1 MKRVGKVSGWM
12 AGLMASLL
20 SSCLWIPQKP
30 VTPVRTLSDE
40 PPEKPKQLVV
50 MLPGRWS
57 KPEEFQ
63 RELLMEMAR
72 KHWPQARIV
81 APNLHLGYYTNRVA
95 VERLHEDVILPAERE
110 GVKEIIVVGVS
121 MGGLGALIYDLEH
134 PGKIDRMI
142 LLSPFVGD
150 EEAIREIDAAGGV
163 RSWKPGVI
171 EEKDFSRKLWVGLKQ
186 EWLGQRKRPEIVLA
200 CGDKDRLR
208 ASNERFS
215 KDFLKPNEVISLPG
229 DHDWP
234 TWRTAFGKILGG
246 GSNRLR

>member
-1 MKRVGKVSGWM
+1 MSGWV
-12 AGLMASLL
+12 AGLVASLL

-30 VTPVRTLSDE
+30 VTPVRTISDE
-40 PPEKPKQLVV
+40 PAGKPRQLVV

-63 RELLMEMAR
+63 QEGLMAMAR
-72 KHWPQARIV
+72 KHWPEARIV
-81 APNLHLGYYTNRVA
+81 APNLHLGYYTSRAA
-95 VERLHEDVILPAERE
+95 VKRLHEDVILPAERA

-121 MGGLGALIYDLEH
+121 MGGLGALLYDLEH

-150 EEAIREIDAAGGV
+150 EEVIREIDAAGGV
-163 RSWKPGVI
+163 RSWSPGVI
-171 EEKDFSRKLWVGLKQ
+171 AEKDFSRKLWVGLKN
-186 EWLGQRKRPEIVLA
+186 EWLGQRKRPDVTLV

-208 ASNERFS
+208 SSNQRFA
-215 KDFLKPNEVISLPG
+215 KDFLKPEEVIELPG

-234 TWRTAFGKILGG
+234 TWRLAFGKMLGR
-246 GSNRLR
+246 GSNRLK

>member
-1 MKRVGKVSGWM
+1 MKRVGKFSGWM

-30 VTPVRTLSDE
+30 VTPVRTISDE
-40 PPEKPKQLVV
+40 PTAKPKQLVV

-63 RELLMEMAR
+63 QEGLMEMAR

-81 APNLHLGYYTNRVA
+81 APNLHLGYYMNRVI
-95 VERLHEDVILPAERE
+95 VDRLHEDVIQPAERD

-150 EEAIREIDAAGGV
+150 DEAIREVEAAGGV
-163 RSWKPGVI
+163 RSWKPGEI
-171 EEKDFSRKLWVGLKQ
+171 AEKDFSRKLWLGLKN
-186 EWLGQRKRPEIVLA
+186 EWLGQRKRPDIILA

-215 KDFLKPNEVISLPG
+215 KDFLKSREVISLPG

-234 TWRTAFGKILGG
+234 TWRTAFAKALE
-246 GSNRLR
+246 R